1 MGVALEW
8 KKKEKE
14 KEEGSDGVAG
24 EGGEGRKEEASEPK
38 APKVSRMKERIWQI
52 RRGVLGGLGGCVSGS
67 DGELGSRDGK
77 VRWRGGVS
85 DAEVNEGCVVRE
97 ESEDVGS
104 EGRAEVGGFDL
115 SRSTKLLNERSEMSN

>member
-1 MGVALEW
+1 M
-8 KKKEKE
+8 
-14 KEEGSDGVAG
+14 
-24 EGGEGRKEEASEPK
+24 
-38 APKVSRMKERIWQI
+38 
-52 RRGVLGGLGGCVSGS
+52 SGS

-104 EGRAEVGGFDL
+104 EGRAEVRVRPEPL
-115 SRSTKLLNERSEMSN
+115 HQASE

>member
-1 MGVALEW
+1 M
-8 KKKEKE
+8 
-14 KEEGSDGVAG
+14 
-24 EGGEGRKEEASEPK
+24 
-38 APKVSRMKERIWQI
+38 
-52 RRGVLGGLGGCVSGS
+52 SGN

-97 ESEDVGS
+97 ESEDIGS

-115 SRSTKLLNERSEMSN
+115 SRSTKLLNERSEMSNKTVVTETSQIFEDGQERKWCKDYRCKWEEKV